1 MYSLDGKYVPV
12 RFNEYMS
19 VQFITQSTPTPPPH
33 HHTTHS
39 PHRNDVIRKDGEV
52 SCSHV
57 QRPVSHQLE
66 VGSRVNKSE
75 ENSTR
80 DSLSCWS

>member
-1 MYSLDGKYVPV
+1 MYSLDGKYAPV

-19 VQFITQSTPTPPPH
+19 VQFITHCTNPSLSTPSPPPQ

-52 SCSHV
+52 SGSHV
-57 QRPVSHQLE
+57 ERPVSYQLE

-75 ENSTR
+75 ESFK
-80 DSLSCWS
+80 